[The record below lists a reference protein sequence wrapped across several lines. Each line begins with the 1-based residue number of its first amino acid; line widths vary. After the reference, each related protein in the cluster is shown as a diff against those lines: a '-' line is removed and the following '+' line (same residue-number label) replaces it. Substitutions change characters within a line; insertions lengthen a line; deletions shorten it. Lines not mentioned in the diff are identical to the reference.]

1 MASQD
6 TLAEV
11 VNLIL
16 KGKTDT
22 AQRGTNISY

>member
-11 VNLIL
+11 VNSTS
-16 KGKTDT
+16 KGGTDT
-22 AQRGTNISY
+22 AQRGADVSH